1 MPVQR
6 IIGANI
12 KNITKK
18 FVKNTKINK
27 VANEFLEASK
37 YKNQQSIRWKIS
49 KEEISNNNDSFNQV
63 FKFKQNKF

>member
-6 IIGANI
+6 IIGSNI
-12 KNITKK
+12 KNIPKK
-18 FVKNTKINK
+18 IAKNTKINK
-27 VANEFLEASK
+27 VANQFLETNN

-49 KEEISNNNDSFNQV
+49 KEEISNNNDNFNQV

>member
-6 IIGANI
+6 IIGTNI

-18 FVKNTKINK
+18 IAKNTKINK
-27 VANEFLEASK
+27 VANQFLEENK
-37 YKNQQSIRWKIS
+37 YKNQQIFKWRMT
-49 KEEISNNNDSFNQV
+49 KEEISQNNDGFNQV